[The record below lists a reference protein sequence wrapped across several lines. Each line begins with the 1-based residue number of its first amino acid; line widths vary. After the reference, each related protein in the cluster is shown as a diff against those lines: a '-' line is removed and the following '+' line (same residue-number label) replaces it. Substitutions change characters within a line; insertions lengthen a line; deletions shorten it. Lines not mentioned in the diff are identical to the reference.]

1 MVDVLDGEIELVFV
15 PLWIAAI
22 LRPPIGQDALE
33 LDLLALKERG
43 SLGH

>member
-22 LRPPIGQDALE
+22 LRPQAKVYP
-33 LDLLALKERG
+33 ER
-43 SLGH
+43 